1 MARTRMM
8 ASALG
13 QSTVQ
18 AFRAIRP
25 GSSSSWSSPR
35 SAWSVAMT
43 PYFLAEPGGELGGHG
58 ADLRGVD
65 AALPLAGQGGLA
77 DDPGRAAAEE
87 DDPVRRARPP
97 PAPRAEGPGSSR
109 PGRQTA
115 RP

>member
-43 PYFLAEPGGELGGHG
+43 PYFLAEPVGELGGHG

-65 AALPLAGQGGLA
+65 AALPLAGQVVLA
-77 DDPGRAAAEE
+77 DDPARAAAEQ
-87 DDPVRRARPP
+87 DDPVAQ
-97 PAPRAEGPGSSR
+97 
-109 PGRQTA
+109 PGRLPHVVGHEQHGQ
-115 RP
+115 RPLGADPLQ